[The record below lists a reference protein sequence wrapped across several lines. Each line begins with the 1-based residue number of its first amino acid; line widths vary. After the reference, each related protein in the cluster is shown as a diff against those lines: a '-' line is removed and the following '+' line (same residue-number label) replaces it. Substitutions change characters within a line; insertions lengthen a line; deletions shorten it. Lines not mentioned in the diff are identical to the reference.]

1 MRALAVSTSRIV
13 RPRLSREIRRFRP
26 ATTMATAFQQ
36 LFSDCIFQKVSANYQ
51 VRISRAAE
59 HPWTE
64 LQDTGSSAVDTKLY
78 TSPPDKTIFVTDNS
92 SGRNSCL

>member
-1 MRALAVSTSRIV
+1 
-13 RPRLSREIRRFRP
+13 
-26 ATTMATAFQQ
+26 MATAFQQ

-78 TSPPDKTIFVTDNS
+78 TSPPDIRQFSSPTIALDETRAFILLYDQCRSFGT
-92 SGRNSCL
+92 